1 MVKPLLVL
9 LSRILRLSVS
19 RWSNKSTKNREVT
32 LSNSSLWATWL
43 LKIPVTILLPSIR
56 PRCSPL
62 LLQRK
67 RSLRSMSISNT
78 WKNLLSTQRRLWKAR
93 KRSQKRMKKT
103 KRLQRKR
110 RIRRKRRRPMFQ
122 LKKCSRKRIL
132 LNQWLPLWW
141 LSKSLPRKKMS
152 RWTQMMT
159 KK

>member
-32 LSNSSLWATWL
+32 LSNNSLWATWL
-43 LKIPVTILLPSIR
+43 LKIPVTILPPSIR
-56 PRCSPL
+56 LRCSPL

-103 KRLQRKR
+103 KKLQRKR

-141 LSKSLPRKKMS
+141 LSKSLPRNKMS